1 MTSWCTGGWY
11 AWRTPEGKRVLLRY
25 VAGDW
30 SDEHGRLSDEPALLA
45 QGWRPEA

>member
-11 AWRTPEGKRVLLRY
+11 AWRNSEGKRVLLRY

-30 SDEHGRLSDEPALLA
+30 SDEYGTLFDEAILQA
-45 QGWRPEA
+45 QGWRIET